1 MSCAAQP
8 SEESMSSHHPERGP
22 IRKLRMMGGR
32 KERGREERRSQVQG
46 RIIDTEAPVACGGG
60 LSVQCL

>member
-1 MSCAAQP
+1 
-8 SEESMSSHHPERGP
+8 MSSHHPERGP

-32 KERGREERRSQVQG
+32 KERGRKERRSQVQG